1 MYIPKI
7 IPIIRIDN
15 EIILFNK
22 DIFFL
27 KKDKTNAKKKENVHI
42 VKIIS
47 I

>member
-1 MYIPKI
+1 MYKPRT
-7 IPIIRIDN
+7 IPITRTEN

-47 I
+47 T